1 VSDVIGQNQHD
12 KFNRCSFHMMAYGS
26 CVMVTIPRVC
36 VLVAYISLNFLASCY
51 HIHEQTLSGILPVS
65 SWHGVLLIKV
75 HFQLMK

>member
-1 VSDVIGQNQHD
+1 
-12 KFNRCSFHMMAYGS
+12 MMAYGS

-65 SWHGVLLIKV
+65 S
-75 HFQLMK
+75 